1 MNYSHIVI
9 HALYLYCVEYRLD
22 WSGCA
27 KWMDVCHGVARWT
40 RFIDSQWPTLATEMC
55 LQSAYMAHHTASQCL
70 TEPERCLLHFKPLH
84 IPVHHKR
91 LSIEHN
97 EVHSD

>member
-22 WSGCA
+22 WSGRA
-27 KWMDVCHGVARWT
+27 RWMDVCHGVARWT
-40 RFIDSQWPTLATEMC
+40 RFIDSQWSTLGTEMC

-70 TEPERCLLHFKPLH
+70 TDFH
-84 IPVHHKR
+84 
-91 LSIEHN
+91 
-97 EVHSD
+97 